1 MGKLQT
7 AQAKVG
13 NNNNNTNNNNNN
25 YFFML
30 STFLCYLME
39 IFTKTL

>member
-1 MGKLQT
+1 MFSKYQAFKKSMGKLQT

-25 YFFML
+25 YF
-30 STFLCYLME
+30 LC
-39 IFTKTL
+39 